1 MFVTVS
7 PASFNR
13 EETRMSLY
21 YASRVKQITNEP
33 VKNVESREL
42 ARLRQE
48 LDEVL
53 AERDTLKEA
62 LER

>member
-1 MFVTVS
+1 
-7 PASFNR
+7 
-13 EETRMSLY
+13 MSLY